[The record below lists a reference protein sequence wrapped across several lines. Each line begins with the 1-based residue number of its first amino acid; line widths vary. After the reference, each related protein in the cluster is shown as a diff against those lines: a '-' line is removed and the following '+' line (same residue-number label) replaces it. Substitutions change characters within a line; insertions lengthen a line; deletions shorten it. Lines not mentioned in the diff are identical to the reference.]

1 MTRVNYLTTS
11 VIIYIDLLELT
22 FVGQMQVNKNE
33 LQKSIEKL
41 SIIENDF
48 SEDENISEQV
58 QALDVTKSN
67 SNDELYDKR
76 NILGF
81 SFKKSQL
88 EQFMANRKSIMEENE
103 YM

>member
-1 MTRVNYLTTS
+1 
-11 VIIYIDLLELT
+11 
-22 FVGQMQVNKNE
+22 MQANKNE

-41 SIIENDF
+41 SIIEDDM
-48 SEDENISEQV
+48 SEGDNNNFSEQV

-67 SNDELYDKR
+67 SSDELYDKR

-88 EQFMANRKSIMEENE
+88 EQFMANRQSIMEENE
-103 YM
+103 YL

>member
-1 MTRVNYLTTS
+1 
-11 VIIYIDLLELT
+11 
-22 FVGQMQVNKNE
+22 MQANKNE

-41 SIIENDF
+41 NIIEDDNDL
-48 SEDENISEQV
+48 SEGNNISEQV
-58 QALDVTKSN
+58 QALDVTKNN

-88 EQFMANRKSIMEENE
+88 DQFMANKQSIMEENE
-103 YM
+103 YLWIE